1 MPGENVSLRLV
12 IFDCDGVLFDSEPA
26 NLAFYREVLRRAGAP
41 PMPESAEA
49 AYHSLASAQLFDKLF
64 AHDPELLARVK
75 QVARE
80 TEYAPFFPLMQ
91 PKPLL
96 RETLAKLRERHATAM
111 ATNRGQTTQGVI
123 EHFAMRDLFDLAVG
137 VLDVARPKPHP
148 DMLLHCLA
156 HFGVE
161 PGDAV
166 YVGDQPTDLEAA
178 EGAGIGFVG
187 MGPMCG
193 RTPHSAQR
201 FEDIPM
207 LLAEIRPPAHG
218 PG

>member
-1 MPGENVSLRLV
+1 MRLV

-49 AYHSLASAQLFDKLF
+49 AYHSLASAQLFERLF
-64 AHDPELLARVK
+64 PDDPSMIERVK
-75 QVARE
+75 QVARSVD
-80 TEYAPFFPLMQ
+80 YKPFFPLMQ

-96 RETLAKLRERHATAM
+96 RETMASLRQRYATAM
-111 ATNRGQTTQGVI
+111 ATNRGQTTRGVLD
-123 EHFAMRDLFDLAVG
+123 HFAMHDLFDLAVG
-137 VLDVARPKPHP
+137 VLDVARPKPAP
-148 DMLLHCLA
+148 DMLVRCLE

-161 PGDAV
+161 PDDAV

-178 EGAGIGFVG
+178 DGAGLRFIG

-193 RTPHSAQR
+193 RVPVSAQR
-201 FEDIPM
+201 FEELPDVIEQ
-207 LLAEIRPPAHG
+207 LAT
-218 PG
+218 

>member
-1 MPGENVSLRLV
+1 LSIRLV

-49 AYHSLASAQLFDKLF
+49 AYHSLASAQLFEQLF
-64 AHDPELLARVK
+64 ADDPELLARVK
-75 QVARE
+75 EVARA
-80 TEYAPFFPLMQ
+80 TDYAPFFPLMQ

-111 ATNRGQTTQGVI
+111 ATNRGQTTQGVV
-123 EHFAMRDLFDLAVG
+123 EHFAMSDLFDLAVG

-148 DMLLHCLA
+148 DMLVKCLE
-156 HFGVE
+156 HFGIS
-161 PGDAV
+161 PDDAV
-166 YVGDQPTDLEAA
+166 YVGDQPSDHEAA
-178 EGAGIGFVG
+178 VAAAMHFIG

-193 RTPHSAQR
+193 RTLLSAQR
-201 FEDIPM
+201 FEDIP
-207 LLAEIRPPAHG
+207 AVVSRIR
-218 PG
+218 

>member
-1 MPGENVSLRLV
+1 MSIRLV

-26 NLAFYREVLRRAGAP
+26 NLAFYREVLRASEAP

-49 AYHSLASAQLFDKLF
+49 AYHSMASSQLFETMFGDR
-64 AHDPELLARVK
+64 PELLARV
-75 QVARE
+75 QRVARS
-80 TEYAPFFPLMQ
+80 TDYAPFFPLMQ

-96 RETLAKLRERHATAM
+96 RESLAALRLHYSIAM

-123 EHFAMRDLFDLAVG
+123 EHFQLGDLFDLAVG

-148 DMLLHCLA
+148 DMLLRCLE
-156 HFGVE
+156 HFDVAAR
-161 PGDAV
+161 DAV

-178 EGAGIGFVG
+178 EAAGLHFVA

-193 RTPHSAQR
+193 RTLLSAQR
-201 FEDIPM
+201 FEDIPA
-207 LLAEIRPPAHG
+207 LVASLSGGR
-218 PG
+218 